1 MAAGSK
7 ERGPTSK
14 ELKELI
20 ALGKESGQLTYQE
33 INEILPDDIVSS
45 NAIEN
50 VFSML
55 SDLDIE
61 VVDEYK
67 PRLKKP
73 VTVPVEVEEVAVLS
87 SALELKTDDSVRMY
101 LKEIGRISLLNPEEE
116 ITLARKIEEGKKHIS
131 SMILE
136 TPIAFREITSWD
148 DMLRSGE
155 INAREITNV
164 KKLTPATL
172 KSKGKKIKSVVKDIK
187 KSKAIIDKL
196 QARLLKPNLS
206 PKVYRGLD
214 KRLGREKLKLVRF
227 VKKLNINPERIH
239 KMIHKIKNL
248 ALRIEHS
255 EQEIREVERKYKL
268 SIDEIKDINQRI
280 KSTRSK
286 KLKVKKEFGLTR
298 RQISDVNRKIKNIRQ
313 RLKRVIC
320 ATNMEVS
327 NIKNLCTNIVS
338 IEQEMSLA
346 KIRLIKANL
355 RLVVSI
361 AKKHVHRGLSLL
373 DLIQEGNLGLMK
385 AVDKFEYKRGNKIST
400 YATWW
405 IRQSITRAIADQA
418 RTIRIPVHMT
428 ETINKV
434 KKISKH
440 HRQEFGMD
448 PSLQKIAREMKLTPE
463 KIRGVLRVIPQP
475 ISLETP
481 IGEEEDSRLAD
492 FIEDKDNVS
501 PVRIAIEIMRQ
512 REMEGILDTLTK
524 KEAKVIKL
532 RFGIGKGNYP
542 RTLEEVGK
550 EFNVTRERIRQIENK
565 AIRKLRHPSRS
576 KLLRDYIE

>member
-1 MAAGSK
+1 MAGK
-7 ERGPTSK
+7 IRERGPTSK

-33 INEILPDDIVSS
+33 INEMLPDDVVSS
-45 NAIEN
+45 EEIDD
-50 VFSML
+50 VFSL
-55 SDLDIE
+55 LNDLDIE

-67 PRLKKP
+67 PRITKP
-73 VTVPVEVEEVAVLS
+73 LEISEVDESGILPAAV
-87 SALELKTDDSVRMY
+87 ELKTDDSVRMY
-101 LKEIGRISLLNPEEE
+101 LKEIGRIPLLTPEEE
-116 ITLARKIEEGKKHIS
+116 IALAKKIEEGKKKIKT
-131 SMILE
+131 MIFE
-136 TPIAFREITSWD
+136 TPLAFKEITSWS
-148 DMLRSGE
+148 DMLKSGE
-155 INAREITNV
+155 MNAGEITKV
-164 KKLTPATL
+164 KRLTPVAL
-172 KSKGKKIKSVVKDIK
+172 RNKGRKIKSIVQAIK
-187 KSKAIIDKL
+187 NSKKIIIKL
-196 QARLLKPNLS
+196 QLKLQKSGLS
-206 PKVYRGLD
+206 PKMTRDLE
-214 KRLGREKLKLVRF
+214 KRLNREKFKIARLI
-227 VKKLNINPERIH
+227 KKINMNPDRIK
-239 KMIHKIKNL
+239 KMMHKIKNL
-248 ALRIEHS
+248 DSRIANS
-255 EQEIREVERKYKL
+255 EQEIREVEKKYK
-268 SIDEIKDINQRI
+268 INIEELKQINKKI
-280 KSTRSK
+280 KSG
-286 KLKVKKEFGLTR
+286 KLKDYNVKHEFGLTR
-298 RQISDVNRKIKNIRQ
+298 KQIHEINKKIKNIRQ
-313 RLKRVIC
+313 RVKRVVR

-327 NIKNLCTNIVS
+327 EIKELHEKIVR
-338 IEQEMSLA
+338 IENEMAHA

-440 HRQEFGMD
+440 HRQEFGID
-448 PSLQKIAREMKLTPE
+448 PSLQKIAREMKLTPD

-492 FIEDKDNVS
+492 FIEDKNNVP
-501 PVRIAIEIMRQ
+501 PVKAAIEIMRQ
-512 REMEGILDTLTK
+512 KEVEVILDTLTE

-532 RFGIGKGNYP
+532 RFGIGSGNYP

-576 KLLRDYIE
+576 KLLREYIE

>member
-1 MAAGSK
+1 MGGK
-7 ERGPTSK
+7 IRERGPTSK

-33 INEILPDDIVSS
+33 INEMLPDDVVSS
-45 NAIEN
+45 EEIDD
-50 VFSML
+50 VFSL
-55 SDLDIE
+55 LNDLDIE

-67 PRLKKP
+67 PKLTKP
-73 VTVPVEVEEVAVLS
+73 LEISEVEETGILPTAV
-87 SALELKTDDSVRMY
+87 ELKTDDSVRMY
-101 LKEIGRISLLNPEEE
+101 LKEIGRIPLLTPEEE
-116 ITLARKIEEGKKHIS
+116 VALAKKIEEGKKKIQT
-131 SMILE
+131 MIFE
-136 TPIAFREITSWD
+136 TPLAFKEITSWS
-148 DMLRSGE
+148 DMLKSGE
-155 INAREITNV
+155 INAGEITKV
-164 KKLTPATL
+164 KRITPMAL
-172 KSKGKKIKSVVKDIK
+172 KNKGKKIKTIVLAIK
-187 KSKAIIDKL
+187 KSKKIIIKL
-196 QARLLKPNLS
+196 QSRLHKGKLP
-206 PKVYRGLD
+206 PRMTRDLD
-214 KRLGREKLKLVRF
+214 RRLGKEKIKITKF
-227 VKKLNINPERIH
+227 IKKLNMNPERIR

-248 ALRIEHS
+248 DGRITNS
-255 EQEIREVERKYKL
+255 EQEIKEVEKKYKVNIEEL
-268 SIDEIKDINQRI
+268 KQINRKIGKIKDY
-280 KSTRSK
+280 
-286 KLKVKKEFGLTR
+286 KLKQEFGLTR
-298 RQISDVNRKIKNIRQ
+298 KQIQEVNKKIKNIRQ
-313 RLKRVIC
+313 RIKRVVR
-320 ATNMEVS
+320 ATNMEVFE
-327 NIKNLCTNIVS
+327 IRDLHDKIVK
-338 IEQEMSLA
+338 IENEMAHA

-440 HRQEFGMD
+440 HRQEFGID
-448 PSLQKIAREMKLTPE
+448 PSLQNIARQMKLTPD

-492 FIEDKDNVS
+492 FIEDKNNVP
-501 PVRIAIEIMRQ
+501 PVKAAIEVMRQ
-512 REMEGILDTLTK
+512 KEVEIILDTLTE

-532 RFGIGKGNYP
+532 RFGIGSGNYP

-576 KLLRDYIE
+576 KLLREYIE

>member
-1 MAAGSK
+1 MAARSREK
-7 ERGPTSK
+7 GPTSK

-45 NAIEN
+45 DEIEG
-50 VFSML
+50 VFSLL

-67 PRLKKP
+67 PKLVKP
-73 VTVPVEVEEVAVLS
+73 IQVSEVEETGILP

-101 LKEIGRISLLNPEEE
+101 LKEIGRIPLLSPDEEVA
-116 ITLARKIEEGKKHIS
+116 LAKSVEEGKKRIK

-136 TPIAFREITSWD
+136 TPVAFKEITSWNE
-148 DMLRSGE
+148 MLKSGE
-155 INAREITNV
+155 INAKEITKVKNLTPLV
-164 KKLTPATL
+164 LKNKTKRIKSIVRQIEKSKKVIEKTQLRLEKTNISPKIFRELEKRLNKEKLKIAKLIKKLNLNPERIRKMMNKIKSLAIRIENSEYEIKTVERKYRLNIETL
-172 KSKGKKIKSVVKDIK
+172 KQINKKIKSGKVK
-187 KSKAIIDKL
+187 
-196 QARLLKPNLS
+196 N
-206 PKVYRGLD
+206 Y
-214 KRLGREKLKLVRF
+214 
-227 VKKLNINPERIH
+227 
-239 KMIHKIKNL
+239 
-248 ALRIEHS
+248 
-255 EQEIREVERKYKL
+255 
-268 SIDEIKDINQRI
+268 RI
-280 KSTRSK
+280 KQ
-286 KLKVKKEFGLTR
+286 EFGLTGS
-298 RQISDVNRKIKNIRQ
+298 QIRDVNRKIKNIRQ
-313 RLKRVIC
+313 RVKRVVRT
-320 ATNMEVS
+320 TNMEVQQ
-327 NIKNLCTNIVS
+327 IKDLYNKIIM
-338 IEQEMSLA
+338 IENEISQA
-346 KIRLIKANL
+346 KIKLIKANL

-440 HRQEFGMD
+440 HRQEFGLD

-463 KIRGVLRVIPQP
+463 KVRGVLRVIPQP

-492 FIEDKDNVS
+492 FIEDKDNIS
-501 PVRIAIEIMRQ
+501 PVKTAIETMRQ
-512 REMEGILDTLTK
+512 KEMEEILDTLTK

-532 RFGIGKGNYP
+532 RFGIGDENYP

>member
-1 MAAGSK
+1 MAMWTR

-33 INEILPDDIVSS
+33 INEILPDDILSS
-45 NAIEN
+45 EEIED
-50 VFSML
+50 VFSLL
-55 SDLDIE
+55 SDLHIE
-61 VVDEYK
+61 VVDEYRPKLVK
-67 PRLKKP
+67 PIEIS
-73 VTVPVEVEEVAVLS
+73 EVEEAGILP

-101 LKEIGRISLLNPEEE
+101 LKEIGRITLLTPEEE
-116 ITLARKIEEGKKHIS
+116 IILAKRIEEGEKKIK

-136 TPIAFREITSWD
+136 TPVAFKEITSWGE
-148 DMLRSGE
+148 MLRSGE
-155 INAREITNV
+155 INATEITEV
-164 KKLTPATL
+164 KKIVPAVL
-172 KSKGKKIKSVVKDIK
+172 RSKGKKIKNIVMEIK
-187 KSKAIIDKL
+187 KSKKNIEKIKS
-196 QARLLKPNLS
+196 QMQKVNLCTV
-206 PKVYRGLD
+206 PYRSL
-214 KRLGREKLKLVRF
+214 E
-227 VKKLNINPERIH
+227 KKLNKEKGKVAKLIKKLNLNSERI
-239 KMIHKIKNL
+239 KRMINKIKNL
-248 ALRIEHS
+248 ANRIEHS
-255 EQEIREVERKYKL
+255 EQEIKEVEKKYKVN
-268 SIDEIKDINQRI
+268 IDELKQINKKI
-280 KSTRSK
+280 KSG
-286 KLKVKKEFGLTR
+286 KLKNYKIKQDFGFTQF
-298 RQISDVNRKIKNIRQ
+298 QINEINKKIKNISQ
-313 RLKRVIC
+313 RIKRVTRS
-320 ATNMEVS
+320 TNMTIPE
-327 NIKNLCTNIVS
+327 IKELCNKIVE
-338 IEQEMSLA
+338 IEIEMAQA

-440 HRQEFGMD
+440 HRQEFGTD
-448 PSLQKIAREMKLTPE
+448 PSLQKIAREMKLSPE
-463 KIRGVLRVIPQP
+463 KVRGVLRVIPQP

-481 IGEEEDSRLAD
+481 IGEEDDSRLAD
-492 FIEDKDNVS
+492 FIEDKENVS
-501 PVRIAIEIMRQ
+501 PIKTAVETMRQ
-512 REMEGILDTLTK
+512 KEMEGVLDTLTK

-532 RFGIGKGNYP
+532 RFGIGHGNYP

-576 KLLRDYIE
+576 KFLREYME